1 MPITR
6 DRVDHEAG
14 VIRGVKICGFAS
26 RNGRRYPREV
36 LAAAAPLYEGRSVR
50 ANHPRKATDPR
61 DVDDVLG
68 QLRNVALRDDG
79 LYGDLHLL
87 TQHPMYRRICEAA
100 ESMPALYGLSHNSE
114 GEVERVDGIDVVK
127 RIFEVRSVDLVC
139 DPATVSGLFES
150 RRDKPMTLR
159 EWAAKLHF
167 PRARAASA
175 RATLDR
181 LFEGGYMDPE
191 EEMEGTDTLSDPP
204 ADPRD
209 AAPTDHKQALKDG
222 FKSSGHALWDKAID
236 EQDEGAMSQLAKM
249 HKAHCKLS
257 NDMEAMETGS
267 QPNDGV
273 TDEANDGLAKE
284 TSKIK
289 NPDEDDVGSDGGA
302 EGKPV
307 NKKAKTDE
315 QRQLKAREDSARVL
329 CEAAD
334 VKPSPA
340 LLAALAGLPTDTLR
354 LELIKEHR
362 AAKKA
367 GPRTA
372 SPSGRDLI
380 EQEESAPAKD
390 SESFV
395 KAITARNSDW

>member
-1 MPITR
+1 M
-6 DRVDHEAG
+6 
-14 VIRGVKICGFAS
+14 
-26 RNGRRYPREV
+26 
-36 LAAAAPLYEGRSVR
+36 
-50 ANHPRKATDPR
+50 
-61 DVDDVLG
+61 LG
-68 QLRNVALRDDG
+68 QLRGVTLRDDG

-87 TQHPMYRRICEAA
+87 KSHPMFGRICEAA
-100 ESMPALYGLSHNSE
+100 ETMPNLYGLSHNSE
-114 GEVERVDGIDVVK
+114 GQVEHENGVDVVK

-167 PRARAASA
+167 PQSRATSA
-175 RATLDR
+175 RATLNR

-191 EEMEGTDTLSDPP
+191 EEMEGADTMSDPP

-222 FKSSGHALWDKAID
+222 FKTSGHALWDKAID
-236 EQDEGAMSQLAKM
+236 EQDEGAMSQLARM
-249 HKAHCKLS
+249 HKAHCKLA
-257 NDMEAMETGS
+257 NDMEAMETDD

-273 TDEANDGLAKE
+273 TDKANDGLDLDAD
-284 TSKIK
+284 T
-289 NPDEDDVGSDGGA
+289 DEVGSDGGA

-395 KAITARNSDW
+395 QAITARNSDW